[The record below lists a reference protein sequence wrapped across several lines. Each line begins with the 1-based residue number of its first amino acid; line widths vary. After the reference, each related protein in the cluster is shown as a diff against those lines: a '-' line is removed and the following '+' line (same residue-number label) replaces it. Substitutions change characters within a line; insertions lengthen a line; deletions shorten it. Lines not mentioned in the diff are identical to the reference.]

1 MQRYY
6 YKQNR
11 LKQLRAFCYAA
22 QAHSMSRAAEQ
33 MFLSQP
39 SISLLV
45 QSLEKDLGSRLFERH
60 GPKIQLTTE
69 GRTLLDLALPLVEGL
84 ETLPETF
91 HERCGNQV
99 AGSLDIAAGES
110 TTLYLLPAFMHRFAG
125 LYPQIP
131 VTLHNATG
139 NDSLALL
146 RSGAVDFAVGPILQ
160 VPEDILFTPLFSY
173 EPMLITPL
181 DHPLAG
187 RKKISLQDI
196 QPFPL
201 IMPPRQMSTRSV
213 IDVVFQQHNLEYKV
227 QMEAGGWEVIKK
239 YVEMGLGISV
249 VTSICLTG
257 NEKLVKIPLREYF
270 PERSYG
276 LILRRGK
283 VVSPA
288 ARKFIE
294 LLNPER
300 RDSAP
305 LPGRVPARPGAGSTR
320 VATRTGARAGKL

>member
-1 MQRYY
+1 
-6 YKQNR
+6 
-11 LKQLRAFCYAA
+11 
-22 QAHSMSRAAEQ
+22 MSKAAEQ

-45 QSLEKDLGSRLFERH
+45 QSLEKDLGCSLFERQ
-60 GPKIQLTTE
+60 GPKIKLSTE
-69 GRTLLDLALPLVEGL
+69 GRTLLELALPLVEGL
-84 ETLPETF
+84 ETLPEAF
-91 HERCGNQV
+91 HERCGNLV
-99 AGSLDIAAGES
+99 TGSLDIAAGES
-110 TTLYLLPAFMHRFAG
+110 TTLYLLPSFVNRFAE

-160 VPEDILFTPLFSY
+160 VPGDILFTPLFSY
-173 EPMLITPL
+173 ELILITPSG
-181 DHPLAG
+181 HPLAG
-187 RKKISLQDI
+187 RKKITLQDI

-201 IMPPRQMSTRSV
+201 IMPPRTMSTRAL
-213 IDVVFQQHNLEYKV
+213 IDIVFQQHQLEYKI

-239 YVEMGLGISV
+239 YVEMGLGISI

-257 NEKLVKIPLREYF
+257 DEKLAKIPLREYF
-270 PERSYG
+270 PERSFG

-283 VVSPA
+283 SISPA

-294 LLNPER
+294 LLNPLGHPP
-300 RDSAP
+300 AP
-305 LPGRVPARPGAGSTR
+305 TTALTPPVSRKRQKAAPGGAPGG
-320 VATRTGARAGKL
+320 